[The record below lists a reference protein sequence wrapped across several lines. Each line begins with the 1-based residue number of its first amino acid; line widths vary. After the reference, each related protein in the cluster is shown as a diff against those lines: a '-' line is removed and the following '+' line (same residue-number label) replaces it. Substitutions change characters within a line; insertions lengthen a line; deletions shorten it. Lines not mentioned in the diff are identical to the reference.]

1 MITVYLVL
9 IGYPVETFEYYYYY
23 YYKNEHPEE

>member
-9 IGYPVETFEYYYYY
+9 IGYPVETFE
-23 YYKNEHPEE
+23 NNNNNNIIIILPH